1 MRCWHSAARLSFV
14 RLGFVRLG
22 LVLGTALLLSACQ
35 SDLYGGLNEDDAN
48 EMLAILIHDGL
59 AAAKVRAKDGT
70 TSIFIDQA
78 QFATAV
84 DVLKAHGLPRT
95 KFATINDVFQPSG
108 LIASPMQEQARY
120 IWAIGQE
127 LSKTVSQIDGVLTAR
142 VQVVLP
148 DNDLMKREVT
158 PSSASVFI
166 RYDEGSQASALVSQ
180 IKSLVANSVQGL
192 TYEKV
197 SVTLVPVPHVAPPP
211 VPPPAPAWQVPAASA
226 AAAALLLA
234 LVWWFRGAIGGL
246 LARTRPSAPEAAE

>member
-1 MRCWHSAARLSFV
+1 MRLRRSAARL
-14 RLGFVRLG
+14 GF
-22 LVLGTALLLSACQ
+22 VLGTALLLSACQ
-35 SDLYGGLNEDDAN
+35 NDLYSGLNEDDAN
-48 EMLAILIHDGL
+48 EMLALLMHDGL
-59 AAAKVRAKDGT
+59 SAAKVRAKDGT
-70 TSIFIDQA
+70 TSIVIDAA

-95 KFATINDVFQPSG
+95 KFASINDVFQPTG
-108 LIASPMQEQARY
+108 LIASPVQEQARY

-148 DNDLMKREVT
+148 DNDLMKRETT

-192 TYEKV
+192 TYDKV
-197 SVTLVPVPHVAPPP
+197 SVTLVPVPHVEL
-211 VPPPAPAWQVPAASA
+211 PPAQPPASGWQVPAASVLA
-226 AAAALLLA
+226 ATLLLA
-234 LVWWFRGAIGGL
+234 LVWRFRGAIGGL
-246 LARTRPSAPEAAE
+246 LARTRPSTPEAAE